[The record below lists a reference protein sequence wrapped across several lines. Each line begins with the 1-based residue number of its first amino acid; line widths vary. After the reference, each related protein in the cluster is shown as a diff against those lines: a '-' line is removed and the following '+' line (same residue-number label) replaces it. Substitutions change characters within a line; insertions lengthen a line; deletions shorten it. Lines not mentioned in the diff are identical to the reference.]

1 MMNKEF
7 MRSALVPSAWA
18 LSVVVFALAVMV
30 WGQNVAWNV
39 TELSTYS
46 WFPLFGLVAFSLMWG
61 HYVVTATRV
70 AVGGDGDALKP
81 YYRVTSWI
89 VLIALLLHP
98 GLLIWQL
105 WADGFG
111 LPPMSYLTHYVAPE
125 LGWVAILGTVSLLAF
140 LAYEL
145 WRWFDKKPWW
155 RWVSW
160 ASEFAMLAIFY
171 HGSRLGAELQV
182 EWFRA
187 LWLLYGA
194 TLVISFAYLHWSA
207 YRKKNDPEP
216 WRTRGA
222 VIGNVVT
229 AIGVAALLA
238 VLIS

>member
-1 MMNKEF
+1 MNKKF
-7 MRSALVPSAWA
+7 MRSALVPSAWL
-18 LSVVVFALAVMV
+18 LSIIVVGVAITV

-39 TELSTYS
+39 TNLSTYS

-61 HYVVTATRV
+61 HYIITATRE
-70 AVGGDGDALKP
+70 AIDGDAEALKP

-89 VLIALLLHP
+89 VLIAILLHP

-111 LPPMSYLTHYVAPE
+111 LPPGSYLTHYVAPE
-125 LGWVAILGTVSLLAF
+125 LGWVALLGTVSLLAF

-160 ASEFAMLAIFY
+160 ASEFAMVAIFF
-171 HGSRLGAELQV
+171 HGWKLGTELQV
-182 EWFRA
+182 EWFQV
-187 LWLLYGA
+187 LWLVYGL
-194 TLVISFAYLHWSA
+194 TLVSSFAYLHWSA
-207 YRKKNDPEP
+207 YRTKRDPEP
-216 WRTRGA
+216 WRTRGMITG
-222 VIGNVVT
+222 VIVV
-229 AIGVAALLA
+229 AIGTAAILA